1 MGRWSEL
8 GQAAARWAVGQ
19 PVRLDREIGQRL
31 DGKVLETSERKA
43 ALSMEK
49 EHLAGTHPGLR

>member
-1 MGRWSEL
+1 M
-8 GQAAARWAVGQ
+8 GQ

-31 DGKVLETSERKA
+31 DGKVLETRERKA

-49 EHLAGTHPGLR
+49 EHSAGTHPGLW